1 MRSFAVVNLKG
12 GSGKTTTA
20 LCLAAGLAKRGRRVL
35 LADADPQANAT
46 MTLLDGE
53 AVDGPTLGHV
63 LLDQADAEE
72 AIRPTRLGHLDVLP
86 ADSSLADAALLL
98 ADQLGR
104 ERRLRPVLGDLAGD
118 YDFVLV
124 DAAPQMSL
132 VSINVLN
139 AVDSLVVPVDAGLYS
154 IAGLG
159 KLQETVEQVRKY
171 LDNPTLDIAGL
182 VLTRTHRNKATAD
195 IEAQLR
201 AAFGRLVYRTTI
213 PHSVRVEEAHAR
225 HRTVLEFSPKSAPA
239 AAYEALIDEVL
250 SHGQHDQPSRDSLDR
265 LDADPADGQAD
276 AA

>member
-20 LCLAAGLAKRGRRVL
+20 LCLAAGLAKRGKRVL
-35 LADADPQANAT
+35 LIDADPQANAT
-46 MTLLDGE
+46 MTLLEGE
-53 AVDGPTLGHV
+53 AGDGPTLGHV

-72 AIRPTRLGHLDVLP
+72 AIRSTRLERLDVLP
-86 ADSSLADAALLL
+86 ADSTLADAALLL

-104 ERRLRPVLGDLAGD
+104 ERRLRPILRDLAGD
-118 YDFVLV
+118 YDFAIV

-139 AVDSLVVPVDAGLYS
+139 AVDALVVPVDAGLYS

-159 KLQETVEQVRKY
+159 KLQDTVEQVRKY
-171 LDNPTLDIAGL
+171 LDNPTLEIAGL

-201 AAFGRLVYRTTI
+201 AAFGELVYQTTI

-225 HRTVLEFSPKSAPA
+225 HRTVLEFSPRSTPA
-239 AAYEALIDEVL
+239 VAYEALINEVL
-250 SHGQHDQPSRDSLDR
+250 TYGQPSQPARDSLDR
-265 LDADPADGQAD
+265 LDSDPAEAD